1 MRATSLAVALT
12 CTAIASAAAAQEPPP
27 PEPPPPKVD
36 EVVVTGQREPKS
48 AQVVKMKRD
57 EYRVV
62 PGAFGD
68 PFRALDVLPGLVPI
82 ISGLPYFYI
91 RGAPPSAVG
100 YFIDDVRIP
109 YLYHFALGPGVI
121 QPALVEEV
129 SLHPAAFPARYG
141 RFAGGI
147 VAGTTRDPPAEL
159 RGEAQIRVYD
169 AGGYAEMP
177 FAGGRGSVGAGG
189 RYSYTAGVIS
199 LAAQDTTID
208 YRDYN
213 FRASYETSDRT
224 RLTLFAFGSY
234 DYASNTRRGIEEVA
248 FASEYHRA
256 DLRLDHRGSDG
267 SSSRVATTIGIDR
280 TRLEDAR
287 FAQNVVT
294 AVRARHTRPVTRE
307 IEMELGGDFT
317 ADHYRGDLPSP
328 YAVSFERYDQ
338 AVTFFSP
345 RIDTATG
352 VWLSG
357 RFRPRPGWDITG
369 AIRGDVFTSADK
381 SAIGPSPRLGMRIPL
396 VKGVAFLAA
405 MGIATQPPAFAIP
418 VPAVGYRGL
427 PGGLGFA
434 YQKSV
439 GTEVSLPLRF
449 TLRANGYH
457 HSYFNLRDFAQDRG
471 RVDFDDPKIE
481 PNSPLQA
488 YGLELFVSRKLSE
501 RYAAFVS
508 FTLSRAQLGST
519 LREAGRVS
527 PFDRTYVFQVGGV
540 VDMGRGW
547 RTSARFL
554 SYGGWPID
562 PEDQAVQQAVRLP
575 GFARMDLR
583 LEKRWTIG
591 STGWI
596 SFVIEGLNITGSR
609 DVTSRRCSTD
619 FDPVGRTVQCEDQY
633 LGPIIVPSLG
643 VEGGL

>member
-1 MRATSLAVALT
+1 MREAGLAVSLACAF
-12 CTAIASAAAAQEPPP
+12 IASAARAD
-27 PEPPPPKVD
+27 EPPPPKVD
-36 EVVVTGQREPKS
+36 EVVVSGQREPKS
-48 AQVVKMKRD
+48 ATVVRMKRE

-100 YFIDDVRIP
+100 YFVDEVRIP
-109 YLYHFALGPGVI
+109 YLFHFALGPGVI
-121 QPALVEEV
+121 QPALIEEV

-147 VAGTTRDPPAEL
+147 VAGTTRDPPTEI

-169 AGGYAEMP
+169 AGGYLETP

-199 LAAQDTTID
+199 LAAEDTTID

-213 FRASYETSDRT
+213 FRAAYQAADRT

-234 DYASNTRRGIEEVA
+234 DYASNTRRGIEEVF

-256 DLRLDHRGSDG
+256 DLRLDHRGKDG
-267 SSSRVATTIGIDR
+267 SASRVATTVGIDR

-287 FAQNVVT
+287 FAQNVT
-294 AVRARHTRPVTRE
+294 TSLRARHTRPLTHE
-307 IEMELGGDFT
+307 IEMEIGGDFT

-328 YAVSFERYDQ
+328 FAVSFERYDQ

-345 RIDTATG
+345 RTDTATG
-352 VWLSG
+352 AWVSG
-357 RFRPRPGWDITG
+357 RFRPRPGWDIT
-369 AIRGDVFTSADK
+369 AAARGDVFTSAEK
-381 SAIGPSPRLGMRIPL
+381 SAIGPSPRLGVRFPI
-396 VKGVAFLAA
+396 VKGVAFLGAL
-405 MGIATQPPAFAIP
+405 GIGAQPPAFAIP

-439 GTEVSLPLRF
+439 GTEIALPLRF
-449 TLRANGYH
+449 TLRAIGFH

-471 RVDFDDPKIE
+471 RVDFDEPNIQ
-481 PNSPLQA
+481 PNSPLQSM
-488 YGLELFVSRKLSE
+488 GLEFGVSRKLSE

-519 LREAGRVS
+519 PTEAARVS
-527 PFDRTYVFQVGGV
+527 PFDRTYVFQIGGV

-554 SYGGWPID
+554 TYGGWPVA
-562 PEDQAVQQAVRLP
+562 PKDQAIQQAVRLP
-575 GFARMDLR
+575 GFARADLR
-583 LEKRWTIG
+583 LEKRWTIYERG
-591 STGWI
+591 FV

-619 FDPVGRTVQCEDQY
+619 EDPAGRTVQCEDRY
-633 LGPIIVPSLG
+633 LGPIIVPSIG